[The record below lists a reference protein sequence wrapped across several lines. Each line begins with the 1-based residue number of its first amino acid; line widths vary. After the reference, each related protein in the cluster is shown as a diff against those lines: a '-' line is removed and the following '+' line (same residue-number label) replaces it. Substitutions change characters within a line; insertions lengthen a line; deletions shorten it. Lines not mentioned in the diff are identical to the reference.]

1 VSCLTPPANGE
12 KCDLR
17 TFGRHRGD
25 PHLCRQRVV
34 AASLVQSKLLAR
46 IHTPFNL

>member
-1 VSCLTPPANGE
+1 MVRSVIYAPLA
-12 KCDLR
+12 R
-17 TFGRHRGD
+17 QRGD
-25 PHLCRQRVV
+25 PHLRRPRRI